1 MTSWAPLL
9 HQTENLPSGS
19 GGALF
24 RLSGPN
30 NRIPCTD
37 RPSKTQIALF
47 GSKRPLFR
55 VSASRWRIYR
65 PKDRRLVVAKTGLNV
80 IGVCMSCDSDNKKRP
95 PSRRRAVCS
104 FSFGPVQLVPEV
116 SFQAR
121 TRAVQMQNTVSHLP
135 NFLTGLDIGQIP
147 AAFRMTS
154 DQSVRTVLA
163 WAFHVCHLT
172 SGWPPSQYSFPSRRP
187 Q

>member
-1 MTSWAPLL
+1 MVSQTEIAGFLADLTSWAPLL
-9 HQTENLPSGS
+9 PQTENLPSGS

-30 NRIPCTD
+30 NRIPCTN

-80 IGVCMSCDSDNKKRP
+80 IGVCMTCDSDNKKDRP
-95 PSRRRAVCS
+95 PVGERSAHFRLVRFSLFRRFRSRRGLGLYRCRIPFRTCRT
-104 FSFGPVQLVPEV
+104 FS
-116 SFQAR
+116 QAS
-121 TRAVQMQNTVSHLP
+121 T
-135 NFLTGLDIGQIP
+135 
-147 AAFRMTS
+147 
-154 DQSVRTVLA
+154 
-163 WAFHVCHLT
+163 
-172 SGWPPSQYSFPSRRP
+172 
-187 Q
+187 

>member
-9 HQTENLPSGS
+9 SRTKNLPSES
-19 GGALF
+19 GGAFL
-24 RLSGPN
+24 RLSEPN
-30 NRIPCTD
+30 NRISCTNGQ
-37 RPSKTQIALF
+37 SKTRIALF
-47 GSKRPLFR
+47 DSKRPLFR
-55 VSASRWRIYR
+55 VLAFRWRIYH
-65 PKDRRLVVAKTGLNV
+65 PKDKRPVVAKTAQNGT
-80 IGVCMSCDSDNKKRP
+80 GMCMSCDFANKKRP

-135 NFLTGLDIGQIP
+135 KLFTGLDIGQIP